1 LRLSLRLGNVTPIWG
16 NRHAFAVVEI
26 PIVADRS
33 VAYLQPSHDPWLVI
47 VSVLVAMLAS
57 YVALDLASRVRD
69 RDRFVALCWG
79 LGGSLAMGSGIW
91 AMHFV
96 GMLALTL
103 PITLGFTEGLTALSW
118 LAAVIVS
125 GIALSLA
132 SRGSLTLARLVAGS
146 LAMGLGICAMHYIGM
161 AALDMAPGI
170 EWQPGLVALSAVIA
184 VAASGGAL
192 GVFVLLHGVAG
203 AGSRR
208 HQLAAA
214 GVMGVAI
221 SGTHYTGMAAAAFP
235 AGSVCLSAGALGG
248 SLLGLMVVMGAVA
261 LLTLTLFTST
271 LDGRLRSRSHRLA
284 TSLRV
289 ANQQLTAANASLQ
302 TLAFRDSLTGLAN
315 RLLFDDRLKQA
326 VQRVD
331 DKVGSCRLAVLF
343 VDLDG
348 FKPVNDSW
356 GHVHGDELLRQAA
369 QRLLL
374 LARNGDTLARVG
386 GDEFVLLIEDAGT
399 PASCLLTAQRIV
411 DALGAPFSIGEHAL
425 RLSASVGIVLYPDHG
440 DAARLLAHADAAM
453 YAAKRSGGNCCTLF
467 EPRMDGNALD
477 QLSLQSALRQAIER
491 QELRLYYQPK
501 IDVRTGAVAGVEAL
515 MRWQHPQRGLVS
527 PAVFIPVAERFGLIN
542 ALGQWVIDE
551 SCRQMAEWAEAG
563 HPQKVAINISVYQ
576 LRHGDLATR
585 IESAL
590 KRYGV
595 PPSALL
601 CEITE
606 SGAMDDLQASRQAF
620 DDLVRIGVYLS
631 IDDFGT
637 GYSSLSYLRRLP
649 ARQLKIDRSFV
660 NDLETSADARA
671 VVLAVLSVAHALS
684 LRVVA
689 EGVETAGQRDVL
701 SRMGCDELQGY
712 FYAKP
717 MPARQL
723 MAWIAER
730 EPLAHVA

>member
-1 LRLSLRLGNVTPIWG
+1 M
-16 NRHAFAVVEI
+16 VETL
-26 PIVADRS
+26 IVADRS
-33 VAYLQPSHDPWLVI
+33 VAYLQTSHDPWLVI

-57 YVALDLASRVRD
+57 YVALDLAGRVRD

-96 GMLALTL
+96 GMMALTL
-103 PITLGFTEGLTALSW
+103 PMTLGFTEGLTALSW
-118 LAAVIVS
+118 LASVIGS
-125 GIALSLA
+125 GIALSVA
-132 SRGSLTLARLVAGS
+132 SLGSLTPARLIAGS
-146 LAMGLGICAMHYIGM
+146 LAMGLAIFAMHFIGM

-184 VAASGGAL
+184 VLASGGAL

-214 GVMGVAI
+214 GVMGLAI

-235 AGSVCLSAGALGG
+235 AGSVCLSAGSLGG

-284 TSLRV
+284 TSLRA

-331 DKVGSCRLAVLF
+331 DKVGSGRLAVLF

-374 LARNGDTLARVG
+374 LARHGDTLARVG
-386 GDEFVLLIEDAGT
+386 SDEFVLLIEDAGT

-411 DALGAPFSIGEHAL
+411 DALGAPFDIGEHAL
-425 RLSASVGIVLYPDHG
+425 RLSASVGIVVYPDHG

-467 EPRMDGNALD
+467 EPRMDGNAGD
-477 QLSLQSALRQAIER
+477 QLSLQSELRLAIER

-542 ALGQWVIDE
+542 ALGNWVIDE
-551 SCRQMAEWAEAG
+551 SCRQMAEWADAG

-576 LRHGDLATR
+576 LRHGGLAPR

-595 PPSALL
+595 PPAALL

-684 LRVVA
+684 LSVVA